1 MEQELKTF
9 SLTLDMVRAMR
20 SHPFEVVAGD
30 TGNVLEVR
38 LENDGVPVPLE
49 GRYVCMVFRSGIGT
63 ALQDDDS
70 GITLGEEE
78 GTFSIALLPGSYG
91 PGDVSAD
98 VQVYSGSDR
107 KTLITSTRFTFRCR
121 NALLN
126 PETMRAQAAYP
137 PLVAATREAE
147 EAAEAARQAAARAV
161 AATVAVGTVTT
172 GAAGTAAAVVNS
184 GTATAAVLNFT
195 IPRGERG
202 EQGEQGER
210 GPAGPQGEPGSYET
224 HAHGNVTNAGAIGT
238 AAGRVVCT
246 GEGGVL
252 EAADAEEAAALLGV
266 DGKAPLTHASRHA
279 AGGADALTPA
289 AIGAVAASEKGAA
302 GGVATLNGSGTITGV
317 QSCSPVVSVSD
328 GDTIGIQ
335 QIGQTLRASPTSG
348 ETFTLTIQAGVFS
361 VNDEFT
367 VLLSGPGTVIVQG
380 QENVQIRGANFSGAV
395 EISTRYASV
404 SFKKFVE
411 NANGEYFSVA
421 GPGIGVATLDE
432 NGRLQAEQAC
442 SNVVEHYNITNY
454 TMSTNDV
461 GKAHLFTMPSGSQA
475 TMTITLPA
483 SLPVGTEFEMLKG
496 NSGTTL
502 VVSAG
507 TGATI
512 STINKSGQSSVRA
525 GSGKFA
531 LITLKRYDQNW
542 WFATG
547 ADE

>member
-266 DGKAPLTHASRHA
+266 DGKAPLAHAARHAS
-279 AGGADALTPA
+279 GGADALTPA
-289 AIGAVAASEKGAA
+289 AIGAVASAEKGAA
-302 GGVATLNGSGTITGV
+302 
-317 QSCSPVVSVSD
+317 
-328 GDTIGIQ
+328 
-335 QIGQTLRASPTSG
+335 
-348 ETFTLTIQAGVFS
+348 E
-361 VNDEFT
+361 
-367 VLLSGPGTVIVQG
+367 
-380 QENVQIRGANFSGAV
+380 
-395 EISTRYASV
+395 
-404 SFKKFVE
+404 
-411 NANGEYFSVA
+411 
-421 GPGIGVATLDE
+421 GVATLDAG
-432 NGRLQAEQAC
+432 GRVTAAQAMSSVAYIAQE
-442 SNVVEHYNITNY
+442 TY
-454 TMSTNDV
+454 TLGLEDAGRCLLTRNTDN
-461 GKAHLFTMPSGSQA
+461 PSQA
-475 TMTITLPA
+475 SYTILIPSDTAVPLPI
-483 SLPVGTEFEMLKG
+483 GTEIEIMRYYA
-496 NSGTTL
+496 GTVTIQAADDTYL
-502 VVSAG
+502 YSAG
-507 TGATI
+507 GSMQAGA
-512 STINKSGQSSVRA
+512 SVSIARRHGVVALKKLFADYWLAA
-525 GSGKFA
+525 GDVA
-531 LITLKRYDQNW
+531 
-542 WFATG
+542 
-547 ADE
+547 

>member
-252 EAADAEEAAALLGV
+252 EAANAEEAAALLGV
-266 DGKAPLTHASRHA
+266 DGKAPLVHASRHA
-279 AGGADALTPA
+279 AGGADAVTPA
-289 AIGAVAASEKGAA
+289 AIGAVASAEKGAA
-302 GGVATLNGSGTITGV
+302 GGVATLNADGRVTAAQAASSVVQVTEAARTLSLADAGKFLYLRNTSAESQAYTITV
-317 QSCSPVVSVSD
+317 PAQDDVAFPI
-328 GDTIGIQ
+328 DTEIE
-335 QIGQTLRASPTSG
+335 LFRYTSG
-348 ETFTLTIQAGVFS
+348 SVTIQAASGVYLMHAGRPA
-361 VNDEFT
+361 T
-367 VLLSGPGTVIVQG
+367 SG
-380 QENVQIRGANFSGAV
+380 NSVQIGRKYGVVAL
-395 EISTRYASV
+395 
-404 SFKKFVE
+404 KKF
-411 NANGEYFSVA
+411 SQSLWLVA
-421 GPGIGVATLDE
+421 GDVA
-432 NGRLQAEQAC
+432 
-442 SNVVEHYNITNY
+442 
-454 TMSTNDV
+454 
-461 GKAHLFTMPSGSQA
+461 
-475 TMTITLPA
+475 
-483 SLPVGTEFEMLKG
+483 
-496 NSGTTL
+496 
-502 VVSAG
+502 
-507 TGATI
+507 
-512 STINKSGQSSVRA
+512 
-525 GSGKFA
+525 
-531 LITLKRYDQNW
+531 
-542 WFATG
+542 
-547 ADE
+547 

>member
-184 GTATAAVLNFT
+184 GTATAAVLDFT

-202 EQGEQGER
+202 ERGEQGEQ

-252 EAADAEEAAALLGV
+252 EAADAEEVAGLLGL
-266 DGKAPLTHASRHA
+266 DGKASLTHASRHA
-279 AGGADALTPA
+279 SGGADAVTPA
-289 AIGAVAASEKGAA
+289 AIGAAASGHTHTPAAIGAMASAEKGAA
-302 GGVATLNGSGTITGV
+302 GGVATLGTDGKVTAAQAASSVVQVTEAARTLSLSDAGKFLYLRDTGDDNQAYTVTVPPQSEVDFPLGTELELFRYTNGSVTVQAAAGV
-317 QSCSPVVSVSD
+317 YLMYA
-328 GDTIGIQ
+328 GGAIGAGNSI
-335 QIGQTLRASPTSG
+335 QIGRR
-348 ETFTLTIQAGVFS
+348 FGV
-361 VNDEFT
+361 VA
-367 VLLSGPGTVIVQG
+367 L
-380 QENVQIRGANFSGAV
+380 
-395 EISTRYASV
+395 
-404 SFKKFVE
+404 KKF
-411 NANGEYFSVA
+411 STSLWLVA
-421 GPGIGVATLDE
+421 GDIG
-432 NGRLQAEQAC
+432 
-442 SNVVEHYNITNY
+442 
-454 TMSTNDV
+454 
-461 GKAHLFTMPSGSQA
+461 
-475 TMTITLPA
+475 
-483 SLPVGTEFEMLKG
+483 
-496 NSGTTL
+496 
-502 VVSAG
+502 
-507 TGATI
+507 
-512 STINKSGQSSVRA
+512 
-525 GSGKFA
+525 
-531 LITLKRYDQNW
+531 
-542 WFATG
+542 
-547 ADE
+547 